1 MMTHLRFTDLLPHDI
16 DFAVFHVCSEI
27 APCNLGTHVPR
38 LHAETRTEQHRTI
51 GSLPSVGPKDGWH
64 DGFEEFILKSRHP
77 EPRRA

>member
-51 GSLPSVGPKDGWH
+51 GSLPSVYAKYMSTGTP
-64 DGFEEFILKSRHP
+64 EENNVLF
-77 EPRRA
+77 